1 MGKKGIGLA
10 GLACAA
16 ALAAAGCSSSGAPSA
31 AAAARST
38 GPAADQVLVCH
49 HYMTQRAWV
58 RGLAKPTLADAIKVE
73 EYVAADVIQSEGTG
87 KLHADLAA
95 MLAAGKAG
103 RDIHALSMRVYHDCT
118 AIGVTGG

>member
-58 RGLAKPTLADAIKVE
+58 RGLAKPTLADAVKVE
-73 EYVAADVIQSEGTG
+73 EYVTADVIQSEGTG

-103 RDIHALSMRVYHDCT
+103 KDIHALSARVYRDCA
-118 AIGVTGG
+118 AIGVKS

>member
-10 GLACAA
+10 ALACAA
-16 ALAAAGCSSSGAPSA
+16 ALAVTGCSSSGAPSA

-49 HYMTQRAWV
+49 HYMTERAWV
-58 RGLAKPTLADAIKVE
+58 RGLAKPTLADAVKVE
-73 EYVAADVIQSEGTG
+73 EYVTADVIQSEGTG

-103 RDIHALSMRVYHDCT
+103 KDIHALSARVYRDCA
-118 AIGVTGG
+118 AIGVKS

>member
-10 GLACAA
+10 ALACAA
-16 ALAAAGCSSSGAPSA
+16 ALAVTGCSSSGAPSA

-49 HYMTQRAWV
+49 HYKTQRTWV
-58 RGLAKPTLADAIKVE
+58 RGLAKPTLADAVKVE
-73 EYVAADVIQSEGTG
+73 EYVTADVIQSEGTG

-103 RDIHALSMRVYHDCT
+103 KDIHALSARVYRDCA
-118 AIGVTGG
+118 AIGVKS

>member
-58 RGLAKPTLADAIKVE
+58 RGLAKPTLADAVKVE

-103 RDIHALSMRVYHDCT
+103 KDIHALSARVYRDCT
-118 AIGVTGG
+118 AIGVKS

>member
-1 MGKKGIGLA
+1 MGLA
-10 GLACAA
+10 ALACAA
-16 ALAAAGCSSSGAPSA
+16 ALAVTGCSSSGAPSA

-58 RGLAKPTLADAIKVE
+58 RGLAKPTLADAVKVE
-73 EYVAADVIQSEGTG
+73 EYVTADVIQSKGTG

-103 RDIHALSMRVYHDCT
+103 KDIHALSARVYRDCA
-118 AIGVTGG
+118 AIGVKS

>member
-10 GLACAA
+10 ALACAA
-16 ALAAAGCSSSGAPSA
+16 ALAVTGCSSSGAPSA

-58 RGLAKPTLADAIKVE
+58 RGLAKPTLADAVKVE
-73 EYVAADVIQSEGTG
+73 EYVTADVIQSEGTG

-103 RDIHALSMRVYHDCT
+103 RDIHTLSARVYRDCA
-118 AIGVTGG
+118 AIGVKS

>member
-10 GLACAA
+10 ALACAA
-16 ALAAAGCSSSGAPSA
+16 ALAVTGCSSSGAPSA

-58 RGLAKPTLADAIKVE
+58 RGLAKPTLADAVKVE
-73 EYVAADVIQSEGTG
+73 EYVTADVIQSKGTG

-103 RDIHALSMRVYHDCT
+103 KDIHALSARVYRDCA
-118 AIGVTGG
+118 AIGVKS

>member
-10 GLACAA
+10 ALACAA
-16 ALAAAGCSSSGAPSA
+16 ALAVTGCSSSGAPSA

-58 RGLAKPTLADAIKVE
+58 RGLAKPTLADAVKVE
-73 EYVAADVIQSEGTG
+73 EYVTADVIQSEGTG

-103 RDIHALSMRVYHDCT
+103 KDIHALSARVYHDCT